1 MSPICYSPSNGN
13 SLEDPVVITGARTDL
28 EGTAA
33 VFGWLLREYGG
44 MNIDWRLRVKR
55 GHHDGHRH
63 IDIYEIQTKSG
74 EDVTRFFD
82 VTESFGKFSR

>member
-1 MSPICYSPSNGN
+1 
-13 SLEDPVVITGARTDL
+13 
-28 EGTAA
+28 
-33 VFGWLLREYGG
+33 

-55 GHHDGHRH
+55 GHHDGRRH